1 MTEPATEAV
10 DAATEAPEELAEI
23 VEWTADDGNRHRG
36 SRFGSGYVEYCNR
49 WLAAER
55 TFKAE
60 EAVKADAAEESGTA
74 TTTEPNLAAGG
85 ELSDPEKTGGEK
97 ADGEKTSDATDP
109 VPDPSPETVAEAES
123 KPPRIGSSRRRP

>member
-1 MTEPATEAV
+1 MTEPATETV

-23 VEWTADDGNRHRG
+23 VEWTGDDGNRHRG

-60 EAVKADAAEESGTA
+60 EAAKADVAQDTAEVPAATD
-74 TTTEPNLAAGG
+74 PN
-85 ELSDPEKTGGEK
+85 PEKTGEEK
-97 ADGEKTSDATDP
+97 PSDATDP
-109 VPDPSPETVAEAES
+109 VPGTAPETVPDTAPETVTEAES